1 MRSFREALSAGALA
15 LIPLLLL
22 TACGG
27 GGDAADSSASA
38 EEEAREPA
46 TAGPPAGAADGESGA
61 PVTPA
66 EYYAEHSEFFR
77 EANPE
82 DLPADLSWEDGM
94 DQPVF
99 ASPEAVRG
107 GTLRSFLLNFPP
119 TVRLVGPD
127 SNHSFRSALLDDNAV
142 SLVARHPETGR
153 FFAALAEEWAVLPDQ
168 QTVVY
173 RLREDATFS
182 DGEPVR
188 TEDFFYLFY
197 FMQSPHIQAPW
208 YNNWYSTE
216 YDGIT
221 RYDDRT
227 FAIHLS
233 TPKPEP
239 LEFASV
245 RPVPAHFYG
254 TLQPDWVPGHQW
266 KFEPTTGPYELLPEN
281 IQHGRSL
288 RLTRVEDWWAN
299 DHKFYRHRFNPAA
312 KHYAIVRDLNIAF
325 ERFKK
330 GEFDLFGLTL
340 PEYWYERSAEA
351 EPFQRGLIRK
361 AVFYNQ
367 RPRPSIGLWINEDQ
381 GYLADPLI
389 RRGIAHAMD
398 FDRVIEKHFRGDYAR
413 LRGTSDGFGAF
424 THPDLVARPFDIA
437 RAREL
442 FAEAGFDQPGP
453 DGILR
458 NADGDRL
465 SFTVT
470 VSQGPREEVLQ
481 ILREEA
487 RKAGL
492 ELNILSLEPTSAFKQ
507 ILEKQHQIAFS
518 GWNTSLPYPRYWEGF
533 HSANA
538 GRPQTNNIT
547 NTDDP
552 ELDTLIERYRASTS
566 REEKIAL
573 AHQLE
578 ERVHEE
584 AVFIPGYYVPF
595 YRVAYWRWIHF
606 PEHFDVR
613 LSQGAGQYGLLW
625 IDQEERSRILA
636 ERRGDSTYENDVL
649 VYDRYAPDQ
658 P

>member
-1 MRSFREALSAGALA
+1 MRVPRESLPASGLA
-15 LIPLLLL
+15 LVLLLLL

-27 GGDAADSSASA
+27 GSDGDTSTDEGAGES
-38 EEEAREPA
+38 A
-46 TAGPPAGAADGESGA
+46 TAGTSDPTADGDREETTA

-66 EYYAEHSEFFR
+66 EYYAAHPDFFR
-77 EANPE
+77 EASPE
-82 DLPADLSWEDGM
+82 DLPADLQWKDGM

-99 ASPEAVRG
+99 ASAEAVRG

-153 FFAALAEEWAVLPDQ
+153 FFAALAEAWAVLPDQ

-197 FMQSPHIQAPW
+197 FMRSPHIQAPW

-245 RPVPAHFYG
+245 RPVAAHFYG
-254 TLQPDWVPGHQW
+254 TLQPDWVPEHQW
-266 KFEPTTGPYELLPEN
+266 QFEPTTGPYELLPEN

-381 GYLADPLI
+381 GYLANPLV

-398 FDRVIEKHFRGDYAR
+398 FNRVIEKHFRGDYAR
-413 LRGTSDGFGAF
+413 LQGTSDGFGAF
-424 THPDLVARPFDIA
+424 THPDLAARPYDID

-552 ELDTLIERYRASTS
+552 ELDDLIERYRASTS

-578 ERVHEE
+578 ELVHEE

-636 ERRGDSTYENDVL
+636 ERRGDSTYENEVL

>member
-1 MRSFREALSAGALA
+1 
-15 LIPLLLL
+15 
-22 TACGG
+22 
-27 GGDAADSSASA
+27 
-38 EEEAREPA
+38 
-46 TAGPPAGAADGESGA
+46 
-61 PVTPA
+61 VTPA
-66 EYYAEHSEFFR
+66 EYYAAHPDFFR
-77 EANPE
+77 EASPE
-82 DLPADLSWEDGM
+82 DLPADLSWKDGM

-99 ASPEAVRG
+99 ASAEAVRG

-153 FFAALAEEWAVLPDQ
+153 FFAALAEAWAVLPDQ

-197 FMQSPHIQAPW
+197 FMRSPHIQAPW

-245 RPVPAHFYG
+245 RPVAAHFYG
-254 TLQPDWVPGHQW
+254 TLQPDWVPEHQW
-266 KFEPTTGPYELLPEN
+266 QFEPTTGPYELLPEN

-381 GYLADPLI
+381 GYLANPLV

-398 FDRVIEKHFRGDYAR
+398 FNRVIEKHFRGDYAR
-413 LRGTSDGFGAF
+413 LQGTSDGFGAF
-424 THPDLVARPFDIA
+424 THPDLAARPYDID

-533 HSANA
+533 HSASA

-552 ELDTLIERYRASTS
+552 ELDNLIERYRASTS
-566 REEKIAL
+566 RKEKIAL

-578 ERVHEE
+578 ELVHEE

-625 IDQEERSRILA
+625 IDQEERSLILA
-636 ERRGDSTYENDVL
+636 ERRGDSTYENEVL